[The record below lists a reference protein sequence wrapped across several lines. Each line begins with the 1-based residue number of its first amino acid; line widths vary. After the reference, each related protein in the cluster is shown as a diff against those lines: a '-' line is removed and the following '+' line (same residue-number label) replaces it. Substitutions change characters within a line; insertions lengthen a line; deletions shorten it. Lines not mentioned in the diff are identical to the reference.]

1 MFSGR
6 AKVQGTPS
14 YISPEQIRGQGVD
27 RRTDI
32 YSFGCVLFEMLHGKP
47 PFTATSSNELLNK
60 HLRAKPPSL
69 TVTNK
74 DIDPDFAQFVQ
85 QMMAKDPQDRPD
97 SLSDLTRELK
107 LYEVFRTPPK
117 PPADAAAVREI

>member
-1 MFSGR
+1 
-6 AKVQGTPS
+6 
-14 YISPEQIRGQGVD
+14 
-27 RRTDI
+27 
-32 YSFGCVLFEMLHGKP
+32 MLHGKP